1 MFVEGPGINSFL
13 AAALGSE
20 LPRDLHAPH
29 RTPLPAA
36 SPAAPRQCLRGAG
49 SLPAAL
55 PVHVRRPPRSH
66 GAAGTGPL
74 DFLTPSSLPSW
85 VGLWAGREGRGFR
98 LPASGRAV
106 SGARESEPRGPCSGS
121 PGAGP
126 WRWICP
132 GAERSGPGRWLA
144 SPGSPPHPQERS
156 AAGGAP
162 RGPESCRPRGGGERG
177 PGRVGE
183 GAGNWGAGPG
193 APQGAHLPLW
203 GGRNGGCT
211 LGWDVEAHGSF
222 WFPPRVLSRD
232 FCLPTGP
239 WPLRYPSL
247 FLCKVPLLISET
259 CTC

>member
-1 MFVEGPGINSFL
+1 MTITLFVEGPGINSFL

-66 GAAGTGPL
+66 RAAGTGPL

-121 PGAGP
+121 LGP
-126 WRWICP
+126 ALGRGSVQVQEEP
-132 GAERSGPGRWLA
+132 RALQAEGR
-144 SPGSPPHPQERS
+144 H
-156 AAGGAP
+156 
-162 RGPESCRPRGGGERG
+162 
-177 PGRVGE
+177 
-183 GAGNWGAGPG
+183 
-193 APQGAHLPLW
+193 
-203 GGRNGGCT
+203 
-211 LGWDVEAHGSF
+211 
-222 WFPPRVLSRD
+222 SRA
-232 FCLPTGP
+232 TV
-239 WPLRYPSL
+239 R
-247 FLCKVPLLISET
+247 ISEVYSGT
-259 CTC
+259 RDDKQRWSSQTSG